1 MIGQSISHYRI
12 VEKLGGGGMGV
23 VYKAEDI
30 KLGRAVA
37 LKFLPEAVARDPQS
51 LGRFQR
57 EARSAS
63 ALNHPNICTIYEI
76 DDQHGEPFI
85 VMEFLDGVTLKHQ
98 ISGRA
103 LEIDLLLSLGI
114 EIADALDAAHAEG
127 IIHRDIKPANIFVT
141 RRGHAKV
148 LDFGLAKVTAPV
160 ASSSSI
166 TLGNA
171 LTGTADNANLTSPGT
186 AVGTVAYMSP
196 EQVRGKELDARTDL
210 FSFGAVLY
218 EMATGLLPFRGDTSG
233 LIFEAILN
241 RAPLPPLRLNPEV
254 PPELERIIA
263 RALEKERDL
272 RYQHA
277 SEIRAE
283 LTRLK
288 RDTESGR
295 LAVPAANES
304 APPSSGS
311 VRVSSSAQSLSAQDA
326 AAPSARDS
334 KAAVSRRWPLWLPAL
349 GLLVVAGVVGL
360 VLFLSSY
367 KHPPVSGKSSI
378 LLSEITNTTGD
389 PVFDGTLNKAL
400 AVDLE
405 QSPYVN
411 VLSESKVRQILMRMG
426 KSSDEHMTIPIAR
439 EICQRAGVKALLAG
453 SITGL
458 GQQYLISLDVV
469 DADSG
474 DTLAEVQSRA
484 KNKDGVLA
492 ALDDAAAQ
500 MRRKLGE
507 SLASI
512 HKFEKP
518 LQDATTSSLEAL
530 KAFTLADQKRA
541 LGDEDSSV
549 PLYKHAIE
557 LDPNFA
563 MAYARLAT
571 DYRDMGEAE
580 KSAEYRKKA
589 FELKDR
595 VSERERLYII
605 SHYYADNG
613 DLTKGIAA
621 YELFAQTYP
630 SELTPCSNLA
640 LTYWTLGDFEKTLAN
655 GQKCIENDP
664 DDALGYLWASNGYSG
679 LGRLDE
685 ARAVIETGLK
695 RLPDAIYLRIVL
707 AEVAYAQGDMATL
720 EKQCTIL
727 ATQPG
732 FQGNVYYWRA
742 AMAVSQGKLREASD
756 YLAKTRQLAHGMK
769 MPDWEAGAFFA
780 EAHAFLLYGELQ
792 PGLRALNSGLALS
805 TSYASKLGAALLFA
819 SAGQDKK
826 AHELIAGV
834 EKERPDDTL
843 FHSVS
848 VPTVNA
854 WAAFHQGDP
863 QKALQIL
870 SAAAAYDKA
879 DDDVHFLRGLV
890 YLKNRQPGEAAEE
903 FQRVVDLRNVSPFYK
918 LGPLAH
924 LNLAR
929 AYAMA
934 GDTVKSRTEYQ
945 NCLAAWKD
953 ADPDIPV
960 LKEAKAEYAKLQ

>member
-1 MIGQSISHYRI
+1 MIGQTISHYRI

-37 LKFLPEAVARDPQS
+37 LKFLPDAVARDPQS
-51 LGRFQR
+51 LSRFQR

-85 VMEFLDGVTLKHQ
+85 VMEFLDGLTLKHQ

-103 LEIDLLLSLGI
+103 LALDLLISLGI
-114 EIADALDAAHAEG
+114 EIADALDAAHTEG

-141 RRGHAKV
+141 RRGHAKI
-148 LDFGLAKVTAPV
+148 LDFGLAKVTQPIRESGSESQAVGQTTV
-160 ASSSSI
+160 A
-166 TLGNA
+166 LEEH
-171 LTGTADNANLTSPGT
+171 LTSPGT

-196 EQVRGKELDARTDL
+196 EQVRGKELDSRTDL

-241 RAPLPPLRLNPEV
+241 RAPLPPLRFNPDV
-254 PPELERIIA
+254 PPELERIIS

-295 LAVPAANES
+295 MAVPTATES
-304 APPSSGS
+304 VPPSSGA
-311 VRVSSSAQSLSAQDA
+311 VRISSSAQSLSPQTA
-326 AAPSARDS
+326 AAPSATS
-334 KAAVSRRWPLWLPAL
+334 SPVIFSRRRRLWLPVVGFLA
-349 GLLVVAGVVGL
+349 VAAVAG
-360 VLFLSSY
+360 LFFLLRRDQHS
-367 KHPPVSGKSSI
+367 PISGKTSI
-378 LLSEITNTTGD
+378 LLSEIANTTGD
-389 PVFDGTLNKAL
+389 PVFDGTLKKAL

-411 VLSESKVRQILMRMG
+411 VVSESKVRQILMQMG
-426 KSSDEHMTIPIAR
+426 KSSDEHITIPIAR

-458 GQQYLISLDVV
+458 GQQYLVSLDVV
-469 DADSG
+469 DADTG

-484 KNKDGVLA
+484 KSKDGVLA

-563 MAYARLAT
+563 LAYARLAT
-571 DYRDMGEAE
+571 AYRDMGEAE

-605 SHYYADNG
+605 SHYYADSG

-630 SELTPCSNLA
+630 SDLAPCSNLA
-640 LTYWTLGDFEKTLAN
+640 LTYSTLGDFEKTVTN

-685 ARAVIETGLK
+685 ARAMIETGLK
-695 RLPDAIYLRIVL
+695 RLPDAIYLRGIL

-720 EKQCTIL
+720 EKQFTIL
-727 ATQPG
+727 ATQPQY
-732 FQGNVYYWRA
+732 QGTVYAWRA
-742 AMAVSQGKLREASD
+742 SIAVSQGKLREASD
-756 YLAKTRQLAHGMK
+756 YLAKTRQLAHGME
-769 MPDWEAGAFFA
+769 MPVWEAGAFFA
-780 EAHAFLLYGELQ
+780 EARAFLLYGELQ
-792 PGLRALNSGLALS
+792 PGLRAVNSGLALS
-805 TSYASKLGAALLFA
+805 TSFTSKQNAALLFA
-819 SAGQDKK
+819 SAGEDKK
-826 AHELIAGV
+826 AHELLAAV
-834 EKERPDDTL
+834 EKEMPDDTL

-848 VPTVNA
+848 IPTVDA
-854 WAAFHQGDP
+854 WSAFHRGDP

-870 SAAAAYDKA
+870 GAAAPYDKA
-879 DDDVHFLRGLV
+879 DHEVHFLRGLI

-903 FQRVVDLRNVSPFYK
+903 FQRVVDLRNVSPFYM
-918 LGPLAH
+918 LGPIAH

-945 NCLAAWKD
+945 NCLAVWKD

-960 LKEAKAEYAKLQ
+960 LKEARAEYAKLQ